1 MIDKKAMKARM
12 KGRMKMDYAKLKESA
27 TDTLHDLERIDPA
40 KMSKEQFLLFGAA
53 TAILDHPD
61 APSRYEEARTMVQ
74 MERVALDGIPYA
86 KWAHDELHDA
96 DKYHRLY
103 ESTKNKTWEH
113 IAKQELGHCAAI
125 LDMWEHSATAQGDKN
140 DIAEIRSKLMQ
151 MEKAIK

>member
-27 TDTLHDLERIDPA
+27 ADTLHGLEKIDPA
-40 KMSKEQFLLFGAA
+40 KMSKEQFMLAGAA
-53 TAILDHPD
+53 TAILDHAD
-61 APSRYEEARTMVQ
+61 TQFSVGGTQ
-74 MERVALDGIPYA
+74 NTTHGTKDSDSIPYA
-86 KWAHDELHDA
+86 GLAHDELRDA

-125 LDMWEHSATAQGDKN
+125 LDIWEHSATAQGDKN
-140 DIAEIRSKLMQ
+140 DIAEIRGKLMQ
-151 MEKAIK
+151 MEKVIK